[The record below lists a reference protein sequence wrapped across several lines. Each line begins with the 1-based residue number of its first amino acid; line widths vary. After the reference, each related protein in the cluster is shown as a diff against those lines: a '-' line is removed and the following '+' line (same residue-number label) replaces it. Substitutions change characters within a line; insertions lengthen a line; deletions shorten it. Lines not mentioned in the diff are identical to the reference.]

1 MKKLSKI
8 IFIFILLL
16 SISGCF
22 KRDSLEGITI
32 YTTVYPIEYITNR
45 LYKERSDIYSIY
57 PDGIIVDN
65 YNLTDKQI
73 KDYSK
78 VVYLSLMP

>member
-1 MKKLSKI
+1 MTLLLKRRKSMKKLSKI

-45 LYKERSDIYSIY
+45 LYKERSDIYVFILMVSLL
-57 PDGIIVDN
+57 II
-65 YNLTDKQI
+65 I
-73 KDYSK
+73 I
-78 VVYLSLMP
+78 